1 VECCPGSGYHNP
13 APDHFFF
20 EVVDSESHKPLP
32 AGQRGLSVL
41 THLDRRGTVLLRY
54 SMGDFAALTY
64 EQCPHCGSWT
74 DRFVGMPS
82 RADDLVK
89 VKGML
94 INPEVITDLLLA
106 DGKVGEFQIIIDREN
121 ANDILSSDRMRL
133 LLDLKPDADPEAIA
147 ESVRVATGVRP
158 IIEKVERLQIFD
170 PDRTLKAK
178 RFKDLR

>member
-1 VECCPGSGYHNP
+1 
-13 APDHFFF
+13 
-20 EVVDSESHKPLP
+20 
-32 AGQRGLSVL
+32 
-41 THLDRRGTVLLRY
+41 
-54 SMGDFAALTY
+54 
-64 EQCPHCGSWT
+64 
-74 DRFVGMPS
+74 MPS